1 MQTFP
6 DILDNLI
13 YMPDCY
19 SLESEATIFPSNLS
33 LCFQLKSQNNLNCQ
47 KFPAGIKVI
56 AQLNQFDSLA
66 VPYLPYSYVYNFNY
80 LTTQQVC
87 IQCLD
92 QKCIDLEFQLSTKV
106 KLLIE
111 STSRYTEVVC
121 GKVNRVQENRSSC
134 FHQDRI
140 NKLDFESKVVIKQ
153 NQVCYWAAINDEC
166 PMMNSLDIVNATI
179 QIQFNDTTQYYV
191 YKQSNAQSSF
201 NLIPQ
206 VGTNGYYEFCF
217 QDSKSLSIIAKR
229 IPLLGTI
236 QINVKQRG
244 LSMKMTSQT
253 KRVNIEQATDGFD
266 SLTAFVQ
273 VVEIQTYGIVSVAEA
288 AKYNQIIQQLAKP
301 MYFSY
306 IEVFSKTTNL
316 SFKAYSGE
324 YFTFAN
330 NSILYFAR
338 YKNPNLPAQ
347 IADILNK
354 EDLSD
359 LVIYINNFV
368 RDQNDNVILAYRK
381 KFTVIKVT
389 CWSAVEAI
397 WNSNVNLTVKITP
410 NLNQKFCTSI
420 IPRNVV
426 AVVGFINNSINIAY
440 PGFVLNVKDYVVN
453 QTEFVLT
460 TTNESMKNQI
470 ETAEYN
476 QFFLYSENG
485 DIIENT
491 EMNVWVK
498 LKVRQNK
505 YLMQVLGACMGG
517 TAVWAIVYYLVG
529 VAVKQINGLKRI
541 KPVKQIVYDEE

>member
-1 MQTFP
+1 
-6 DILDNLI
+6 
-13 YMPDCY
+13 MPDCY
-19 SLESEATIFPSNLS
+19 SLESEATLFPSNLTICVS
-33 LCFQLKSQNNLNCQ
+33 LISQSNENCQ
-47 KFPAGIKVI
+47 KFPAGVKVI
-56 AQLNQFDSLA
+56 AQLDQFDSLV
-66 VPYLPYSYVYNFNY
+66 VPYKPLSYVYNFNY
-80 LTTQQVC
+80 KTTQQVC
-87 IQCLD
+87 VQCLD
-92 QKCIDLEFQLSTKV
+92 QKCIDLNFQLSTKV
-106 KLLIE
+106 KLRIE

-121 GKVNRVQENRSSC
+121 GKVNRVQENRTSC

-140 NKLDFESKVVIKQ
+140 NSLQFESKVMMKQ
-153 NQVCYWAAINDEC
+153 NQVCYWAAINNEC
-166 PMMNSLDIVNATI
+166 PLMNTLDIINATI
-179 QIQFNDTTQYYV
+179 QIQYNDTTQKYI
-191 YKQSNAQSSF
+191 YKQTNAQSSF
-201 NLIPQ
+201 SIIPQ
-206 VGTNGYYEFCF
+206 VGTSGYYQFCF
-217 QDSKSLSIIAKR
+217 QDSKSLSIIARR
-229 IPLLGTI
+229 IPLLATI
-236 QINVKQRG
+236 QIHVKQRSVS
-244 LSMKMTSQT
+244 LQMISQT
-253 KRVNIEQATDGFD
+253 KRIKIEEASDGFD
-266 SLTAFVQ
+266 SLTAFIQ
-273 VVEIQTYGIVSVAEA
+273 VLEIQAYGLVSIAEA

-338 YKNPNLPAQ
+338 YKNPNLPVQ

-368 RDQNDNVILAYRK
+368 RDQNDNVILSYRK

-397 WNSNVNLTVKITP
+397 WNSNTNLTVKITP

-420 IPRNVV
+420 IPQNVV
-426 AVVGFINNSINIAY
+426 AVVGFINNSINVAY
-440 PGFVLNVKDYVVN
+440 PGFVLNVNDYVVN

-460 TTNESMKNQI
+460 TANESMKNQI

-476 QFFLYSENG
+476 QFFLYAENG

-505 YLMQVLGACMGG
+505 YLMQVLLGCMGG
-517 TAVWAIVYYLVG
+517 TAVWAIVYYGVG
-529 VAVKQINGLKRI
+529 VGVKQINGLKRV
-541 KPVKQIVYDEE
+541 KPVKQIVYDED